1 MAFRIFEHIIGDRV
15 RAIIPEMK
23 TAPARVRANSLNKEP
38 VIPPIKA
45 IGAYTAARVKVIE
58 ITGIAIS
65 RQPIIAARNGVS
77 PSFMC
82 LSTFSSTT
90 IASSTTS
97 PMARTIASNVIRF
110 HEKPNNCI
118 IMATPIKDKG
128 MVTIG
133 IITARKDPTNKVITI
148 NTIKA
153 ASTMVFITSLID
165 SLIAIVES

>member
-1 MAFRIFEHIIGDRV
+1 MGERV
-15 RAIIPEMK
+15 RAMIPEMK

-45 IGAYTAARVKVIE
+45 IGAYTAAKVSVIE

-65 RQPIIAARNGVS
+65 RQPIIAARKGVS

-90 IASSTTS
+90 MASSTTS
-97 PMARTIASNVIRF
+97 PIARTIASKVIRF
-110 HEKPNNCI
+110 HEKPNSCI
-118 IMATPIKDKG
+118 IKATPIKDKG

-133 IITARKDPTNKVITI
+133 IITARKEPTNKVMTI

-153 ASTMVFITSLID
+153 ASIMVLMTSLID
-165 SLIAIVES
+165 SLMAMVES